1 MTLMTSYL
9 VLTMM
14 TLSKSLQKATDTL
27 VSVAYFF
34 SVDYV
39 VDVVYVYQANI
50 LYKKKLALVY
60 TKRNLLILIRKVYC
74 SSLYKK
80 NFAASI

>member
-1 MTLMTSYL
+1 MTAT
-9 VLTMM
+9 VTK
-14 TLSKSLQKATDTL
+14 TPKSLLKATDTL

-39 VDVVYVYQANI
+39 VDIVYVYSANI

-60 TKRNLLILIRKVYC
+60 TKRNLLILIRKVYS

>member
-1 MTLMTSYL
+1 MTATA
-9 VLTMM
+9 TK
-14 TLSKSLQKATDTL
+14 TPKSLLKAIDTN

-39 VDVVYVYQANI
+39 VDIVDVYPANI

-60 TKRNLLILIRKVYC
+60 TKRNLLILIRKV
-74 SSLYKK
+74 
-80 NFAASI
+80 

>member
-1 MTLMTSYL
+1 MTVTAAK
-9 VLTMM
+9 TP
-14 TLSKSLQKATDTL
+14 KSLLKATDTL

-39 VDVVYVYQANI
+39 VDIVYAYPANI
-50 LYKKKLALVY
+50 LYKKNLALVY

-80 NFAASI
+80 NLAASI

>member
-1 MTLMTSYL
+1 
-9 VLTMM
+9 M
-14 TLSKSLQKATDTL
+14 TLSKSLLKATGTL

-39 VDVVYVYQANI
+39 VDIVYVYPANI
-50 LYKKKLALVY
+50 LYKKKFALVY

-80 NFAASI
+80 NLAASI

>member
-1 MTLMTSYL
+1 MT
-9 VLTMM
+9 
-14 TLSKSLQKATDTL
+14 SKSLLKATDIYI
-27 VSVAYFF
+27 SVAYFF

-39 VDVVYVYQANI
+39 VDIVYVYPANI
-50 LYKKKLALVY
+50 LYKKKFALVY
-60 TKRNLLILIRKVYC
+60 TKRNLLILIRKVYR

>member
-1 MTLMTSYL
+1 MTAT
-9 VLTMM
+9 VTK
-14 TLSKSLQKATDTL
+14 TPKSPLKATDTL

-39 VDVVYVYQANI
+39 VDRVYVYPANI

-60 TKRNLLILIRKVYC
+60 TKRNLLILIRKVYS

-80 NFAASI
+80 NLAASI

>member
-1 MTLMTSYL
+1 MQNKHLIS
-9 VLTMM
+9 
-14 TLSKSLQKATDTL
+14 SKATGTL

-39 VDVVYVYQANI
+39 VDIIYIYPANI

-80 NFAASI
+80 NLAALIELTN

>member
-1 MTLMTSYL
+1 MTT
-9 VLTMM
+9 TA
-14 TLSKSLQKATDTL
+14 TKTSKSLLKATDTL

-39 VDVVYVYQANI
+39 VDIVYSYPANI

-60 TKRNLLILIRKVYC
+60 TKRNLLILIREEYS

-80 NFAASI
+80 NLAALIELTN

>member
-1 MTLMTSYL
+1 MQNKHLIS
-9 VLTMM
+9 
-14 TLSKSLQKATDTL
+14 SKATGTF

-39 VDVVYVYQANI
+39 VDIVYVYPANI
-50 LYKKKLALVY
+50 LYKKKFALVY
-60 TKRNLLILIRKVYC
+60 TKRNLLILIREEYC

-80 NFAASI
+80 NLAALIELTN

>member
-1 MTLMTSYL
+1 MTATA
-9 VLTMM
+9 TK
-14 TLSKSLQKATDTL
+14 TPKSLLKATDIHI
-27 VSVAYFF
+27 SVAYFF
-34 SVDYV
+34 SVDDV
-39 VDVVYVYQANI
+39 VDIVEVYPAHT

-80 NFAASI
+80 NLAASI